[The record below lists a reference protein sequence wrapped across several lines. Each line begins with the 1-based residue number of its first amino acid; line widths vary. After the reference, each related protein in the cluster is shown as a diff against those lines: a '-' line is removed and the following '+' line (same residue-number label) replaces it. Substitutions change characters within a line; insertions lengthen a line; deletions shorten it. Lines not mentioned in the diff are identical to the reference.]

1 MGLGGAIG
9 GLVAGGIG
17 FFSARAEQK
26 KAERQMKKD
35 RKAMKEQKAI
45 YAGLDTSNPYLN
57 MENTMEDLT
66 VNQQQA
72 QFEKQ
77 QFQQSQS
84 NILGGLR
91 GSAGGS
97 GVASIAAS
105 LAQQGQL
112 ASQRASASIGQQESA
127 NQMAE
132 RQMAATL
139 QDKERAGEVM
149 SRNWERDKQGT
160 LLGMAQS
167 ELTASREAIATSKQ
181 QKMEA
186 LGQGISAF
194 GSILGG

>member
-1 MGLGGAIG
+1 MAWGAIG

-26 KAERQMKKD
+26 KAERQRDKD
-35 RKAMKEQKAI
+35 KKAMQEQKEI

-72 QFEKQ
+72 HFERQ

-112 ASQRASASIGQQESA
+112 ASQRASASIGQQEQA

-132 RQMAATL
+132 RQMAGQIQA
-139 QDKERAGEVM
+139 QERQGDLL
-149 SRNWERDKQGT
+149 SRQMERDKQGT
-160 LLGMAQS
+160 LLGMAQG
-167 ELTASREAIATSKQ
+167 ELQASREAVAASKQ
-181 QKMEA
+181 QKMDA
-186 LGQGISAF
+186 LGQGLSAF